1 MTTAPP
7 HEHSD
12 RAVCDAAMSLYSEAW
27 AAGRVSRTAAMP
39 LPCLSEN
46 ALLVPDPLDSR
57 FLRPVPP
64 SAALAHLLH
73 PIAQG
78 LLEHVRA
85 SDHLVKALAP
95 LVSFGPHVPHLAI
108 TVLKGRSTVQASI
121 NESARDVR
129 EEILTLQPG
138 STRRREDL
146 QTALSGTLPT
156 VERGVQVRHIYQHSA
171 RYSPDLKAYVGQ
183 LPSSL
188 LQVRTME
195 QAIEVLMIF
204 DRTVAYVPA
213 ERDRSV
219 ALEIRHPALVT
230 FLAQMYETLWAQAT
244 PFTQQLP
251 TALPGTPVTAV
262 QQSIARLLIEGN
274 QDEAVARTL
283 GISVRTCRAHISKL
297 MQTLGATSR
306 THLGALLVH
315 SAIAEPAA
323 PPRTAEKPAAPRTA
337 EEPAAPPRTAEK
349 PATPDVPG

>member
-1 MTTAPP
+1 M

-12 RAVCDAAMSLYSEAW
+12 RPVCDAAVSLYSEAL
-27 AAGRVSRTAAMP
+27 AAGRIARSAAEP
-39 LPCLSEN
+39 LPCLIEG
-46 ALLVPDPLDSR
+46 ALLEPDPLDSLW
-57 FLRPVPP
+57 LRPVPP

-78 LLEHVRA
+78 LLDQVRA
-85 SDHLVKALAP
+85 SDLLARSLVP
-95 LVSFGPHVPHLAI
+95 LTFLSHGLPHLAI
-108 TVLKGRSTVQASI
+108 TVLSGRSTIQASI
-121 NESARDVR
+121 NDSARETA

-138 STRRREDL
+138 STRPREDL

-156 VERGVQVRHIYQHSA
+156 AERGVQVRHIYQHSA
-171 RYSPDLKAYVGQ
+171 RYSPALKAYLGQ
-183 LPSSL
+183 LSGGL

-195 QAIEVLMIF
+195 QAVDRLLIF
-204 DRTVAYVPA
+204 DRKVAYLPA
-213 ERDRSV
+213 NPDRSA
-219 ALEIRHPALVT
+219 ALEIRHPALVG
-230 FLAQMYETLWAQAT
+230 FLAGIYETLWAQAT

-251 TALPGTPVTAV
+251 TTLPGTPVTAV
-262 QQSIARLLIEGN
+262 QHSIARLLAEGN

-315 SAIAEPAA
+315 AGIAEPG
-323 PPRTAEKPAAPRTA
+323 PPDTT
-337 EEPAAPPRTAEK
+337 EK